1 LRIFP
6 VLLVGLLL
14 VLLVLVLGLL
24 LVLPVPP
31 VLVGSFTAGKRGDDE
46 APTVVV
52 PPP

>member
-14 VLLVLVLGLL
+14 VLLVLV